1 MQKSLMSYSILLF
14 FSLYNTVLV
23 LPYINMDHH
32 GCTRV
37 CHTAPPS
44 HHTPFLCTKVVKS
57 GVYFLLPV
65 HPIFDTSHNQVL
77 HGHHPGQCR
86 PRVQAVGRG
95 PGPDLWVLDRPKGK
109 RRKTVLFLQLIWV
122 YHHTT
127 RSLHPEHKKE
137 ANHIGLVFLLSRP
150 GERMR
155 EEAEGTKTAEQS
167 LGCSVLWAGD
177 LF

>member
-37 CHTAPPS
+37 RHTAPPS